1 MPAHNQNNLKANAN
15 ANAKVK
21 VKSKAKVKT
30 KASKPVKHKID
41 IAGKSKKKVGDA
53 GEKFVCE
60 KLPCQTCGIR
70 KWHNL
75 NRENP
80 NFPGV
85 DLKCLHCGGYGQVK
99 TGKHPLPPH
108 HTGWKI
114 PTSPATVR
122 DTLRKYKRNM
132 RYIHVAYD
140 AKHRVS
146 EVCVTEPLTCKNIF
160 HTENCIV
167 SYDLHNWTPAMLKN
181 M

>member
-1 MPAHNQNNLKANAN
+1 MQYTVHSTEYTVHNMVKAVKLIIDKTGELKQ
-15 ANAKVK
+15 
-21 VKSKAKVKT
+21 S
-30 KASKPVKHKID
+30 
-41 IAGKSKKKVGDA
+41 VGRA
-53 GEKFVCE
+53 GEEFVCAHI
-60 KLPCQTCGIR
+60 PCQTCGIR

-75 NRENP
+75 NKKNP

-85 DLKCLHCGGYGQVK
+85 DLKCLHCGGYAQVK
-99 TGKHPLPPH
+99 TGNGSLTHFGSTRR
-108 HTGWKI
+108 TGWKI

-167 SYDLHNWTPAMLKN
+167 SYDLHNWTPAMLQS